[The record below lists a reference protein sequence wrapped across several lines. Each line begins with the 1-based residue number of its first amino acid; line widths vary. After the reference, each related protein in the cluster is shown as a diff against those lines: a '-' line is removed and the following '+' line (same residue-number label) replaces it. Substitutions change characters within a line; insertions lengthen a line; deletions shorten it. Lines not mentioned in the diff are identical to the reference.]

1 MPSHSAKDVTT
12 GRSAKLDRSETPENR
27 AHIPTSD
34 LVRAT
39 SALFIAVYILAVVSG
54 VRILV
59 GRARAAAISAL
70 AFVAALAV
78 FSAGFLAVPAA
89 VGGGTVVLLR
99 ALRRQRVGFSG
110 SAAANSQVRG

>member
-12 GRSAKLDRSETPENR
+12 GRSAKLDRSETPEDR

-70 AFVAALAV
+70 AFVAELAV
-78 FSAGFLAVPAA
+78 SSAGFLAVPVAVAA
-89 VGGGTVVLLR
+89 CSVVLLR
-99 ALRRQRVGFSG
+99 TLRRRCVGYAG
-110 SAAANSQVRG
+110 SAAANAQVRG